1 MLKSEKASNEE
12 NSWLIAIC
20 PSCSKQIKAKKEIL
34 KSALSIACPYCQ
46 YSFNIEE
53 KDPIEKSKP
62 KYSKAEIQKEA
73 PAKGL
78 RKRKGSKKKKIIGW
92 DLEEDDADNENEIVT
107 AIDSSG
113 NKIRKLKRRSKT
125 GNSQSKT
132 YKKITGNALLLLT
145 GGGILLIGTIFYKG
159 ISTITRDISTITR
172 VISSPN
178 DFDPN
183 YLPNKISL
191 KPISGFLKIS
201 EKEKCLSII
210 SSFMSTQDENIISKL
225 VVHPEITIP
234 RILEGTYSPK
244 NETYEGIRDDIKIQI
259 AGKHVILLSVK
270 IANELRSRTFAFE
283 QTQESIKMNWEVSF
297 GYQVMTVKDFIAS
310 KTEEPTEF
318 RVSMRLS
325 DYYAHYYGDE
335 SKWQCLEI
343 SYPNDQTFKTFAYVN
358 RNSILGN
365 KIVTQ
370 LTPTASPTLR
380 LNTPKAKTLSAIVKL
395 KHHKHSLEDNQVELV
410 EIIQDHWY

>member
-1 MLKSEKASNEE
+1 MLKSEKASDEE

-53 KDPIEKSKP
+53 KDPIGKSKP
-62 KYSKAEIQKEA
+62 KYSKAEIQKET

-78 RKRKGSKKKKIIGW
+78 RKRKTSKKKKIIGW

-113 NKIRKLKRRSKT
+113 NKIRKLKRRSKS
-125 GNSQSKT
+125 GNSKSKT

-159 ISTITRDISTITR
+159 ISTITRDIS
-172 VISSPN
+172 SPN

-191 KPISGFLKIS
+191 KPISGFLTIS

-210 SSFMSTQDENIISKL
+210 SAFMKTQDENIISEL

-234 RILEGTYSPK
+234 RILEGTYGPK
-244 NETYEGIRDDIKIQI
+244 DETYEGKRADIKIQI
-259 AGKHVILLSVK
+259 ADKYVILLSVK

-297 GYQVMTVKDFIAS
+297 GYQVMTVKEFIAS

-325 DYYAHYYGDE
+325 DYYAHYYSDE

-343 SYPNDQTFKTFAYVN
+343 SYPNDQTSKTFAYVN

-380 LNTPKAKTLSAIVKL
+380 LNTPKAETLSAIVKL
-395 KHHKHSLEDNQVELV
+395 KHHKNNLEDNQVELV

>member
-1 MLKSEKASNEE
+1 MLKSEKASDEE

-53 KDPIEKSKP
+53 KNPIEKSKP

-78 RKRKGSKKKKIIGW
+78 RKRKASKKKKIIGW

-113 NKIRKLKRRSKT
+113 NKIRKLKRRYKT

-159 ISTITRDISTITR
+159 ISTITRDIS
-172 VISSPN
+172 SPN
-178 DFDPN
+178 GINRIDF
-183 YLPNKISL
+183 PNKISL
-191 KPISGFLKIS
+191 KPISGFLTIS

-210 SSFMSTQDENIISKL
+210 SSFMATQDENKINEL

-234 RILEGTYSPK
+234 RILEGTYSPR

-259 AGKHVILLSVK
+259 AGKYVILLSVK

-395 KHHKHSLEDNQVELV
+395 KYHKHSLEDNQVELV